1 MSKVYE
7 NLDSISTSAQ
17 YREAVR
23 QLAADMV
30 SGVIPHKKASGVMT
44 ILKEIRG
51 SLMTDVAILSA
62 AGQQVNPDGEIA
74 SWSVPSNASILKGGK
89 VQGRLPAQ
97 NHKRIVT
104 GGEISPPFFYFIFFK
119 KKYFFC

>member
-1 MSKVYE
+1 MSKIYE

-74 SWSVPSNASILKGGK
+74 SWSVPSNASIIKGGK
-89 VQGRLPAQ
+89 V
-97 NHKRIVT
+97 KRQIA
-104 GGEISPPFFYFIFFK
+104 SAK
-119 KKYFFC
+119 LWDASAKLRDASKS

>member
-7 NLDSISTSAQ
+7 NLDSINTSAQ
-17 YREAVR
+17 YRVAVR

-30 SGVIPHKKASGVMT
+30 SGAIPPKKASGVMT

-62 AGQQVNPDGEIA
+62 AGQQVNPKGEIA
-74 SWSVPSNASILKGGK
+74 SWSVPSNKPATKSSK
-89 VQGRLPAQ
+89 VR
-97 NHKRIVT
+97 K
-104 GGEISPPFFYFIFFK
+104 
-119 KKYFFC
+119 